1 MREELN
7 GLTSQLDEAL
17 EDGRRSADS
26 RDAYHSKMKDAR
38 ARIAELRQ
46 KRQELSQQID
56 EAFAA
61 SQALRRS
68 MREKIQ
74 EAENVKSIL
83 KSTKVGY
90 YTAEKLERKIAK
102 AEWRIQTGLIGPKE
116 ERRLFEEISR
126 VERMLEE
133 TKVKRGTLRRLRG
146 LSDQIDEIKNA
157 LKKNSDKI
165 ESLMRKRPALT
176 REIRDLAR
184 EYRKLRKLGDESH
197 EKFVRA
203 RVLQRGIEDK
213 RILVI
218 SRLKALGYKAR
229 TARQTAVKKR
239 EHALKQ
245 RIVATAAEKMKRGE
259 KLSFEEFRI
268 LMEQDQAEEEAGHQ
282 S

>member
-1 MREELN
+1 LREELN

-176 REIRDLAR
+176 REIRDLAK

-213 RILVI
+213 RIPVI

>member
-176 REIRDLAR
+176 REIRDLAK

>member
-17 EDGRRSADS
+17 EDGRRNADS

-46 KRQELSQQID
+46 KREELSQQID

-61 SQALRRS
+61 LQALRRS

-74 EAENVKSIL
+74 EAEKVRSIL

-126 VERMLEE
+126 MERMLEE

-146 LSDQIDEIKNA
+146 LSDQIDEIKDA
-157 LKKNSDKI
+157 LKKNSENI
-165 ESLMRKRPALT
+165 ESLMRRRPALT

-203 RVLQRGIEDK
+203 RVLQRRIEDK

>member
-7 GLTSQLDEAL
+7 ELTSQLDEAL
-17 EDGRRSADS
+17 EEGRRSADS

-38 ARIAELRQ
+38 ATIAELRQ

-56 EAFAA
+56 EAIAA

-68 MREKIQ
+68 VRERIQ
-74 EAENVKSIL
+74 EAENVRSIL

-90 YTAEKLERKIAK
+90 YTADKLERKIAK
-102 AEWRIQTGLIGPKE
+102 VEWKIQTGLIDPKE

-126 VERMLEE
+126 MERMLEE

-146 LSDQIDEIKNA
+146 LSDQIDETKNA

-176 REIRDLAR
+176 RQIRDLAR

-218 SRLKALGYKAR
+218 SRLKALGYKER
-229 TARQTAVKKR
+229 TARQTAVKRR
-239 EHALKQ
+239 EQALKQ
-245 RIVATAAEKMKRGE
+245 RIVATAAEKMKKGE

>member
-17 EDGRRSADS
+17 EEGIRSAES

-46 KRQELSQQID
+46 KRQDLSQQID
-56 EAFAA
+56 EVIAA

-68 MREKIQ
+68 LREKIQ
-74 EAENVKSIL
+74 EAENVRSIL

-90 YTAEKLERKIAK
+90 STAEKLERNIAK
-102 AEWRIQTGLIGPKE
+102 AEWKIQTGLIGPKE

-126 VERMLEE
+126 MERILEE
-133 TKVKRGTLRRLRG
+133 TKVKRGTLRRLRS

-157 LKKNSDKI
+157 LQKNSEKI
-165 ESLMRKRPALT
+165 EFLMRTRPALA
-176 REIRDLAR
+176 RQMRGLAK

-197 EKFVRA
+197 ERFVRA
-203 RVLQRGIEDK
+203 RVLQRETEDK

-218 SRLKALGYKAR
+218 SRLKALGYRER
-229 TARQTAVKKR
+229 TARQATVKKR

-245 RIVATAAEKMKRGE
+245 RVVATAAEKMKRGE
-259 KLSFEEFRI
+259 KLSFEEFRM
-268 LMEQDQAEEEAGHQ
+268 LMEQDQAEEAGHQ